1 MCQKTEKIGHFYI
14 AAWEHC
20 RGISYDAAGM
30 KKTYAPCNH
39 DSDMA
44 SSMDNHET
52 IKQSC
57 GMHAWHTVANGG

>member
-1 MCQKTEKIGHFYI
+1 MCDKIEKIDHFYI

-20 RGISYDAAGM
+20 RGVSYDAAGM

-44 SSMDNHET
+44 SSIDTVTVM
-52 IKQSC
+52 KQLNK
-57 GMHAWHTVANGG
+57 AVACMPGTQ